1 MVNTVEGMLDGKGLK
16 IAIVVTRFNDFITR
30 RLLSG
35 AIDCLKRHNVAGD
48 NITEYWVPGSFELP
62 YVSAKLAEKGEHD
75 AIICLGAIIR
85 GDTTHYQYI
94 ASEVAKG
101 IAQTSLKYNVPVI
114 YGVITPDSIEQ
125 AIERAGTKAGNRGF
139 DAALTAIELANLYK
153 KI

>member
-35 AIDCLKRHNVAGD
+35 AIDCLKRHNVADD

-139 DAALTAIELANLYK
+139 EAALTAIELANLYK

>member
-35 AIDCLKRHNVAGD
+35 AIDCLKRHNVADD

>member
-1 MVNTVEGMLDGKGLK
+1 MNTVEGMLDGKGLK

-35 AIDCLKRHNVAGD
+35 AIDCLKRHNVADD

>member
-114 YGVITPDSIEQ
+114 YGVITPDNIEQ